1 MPHSNPAIVR
11 FAVIGLGHFAQTA
24 ILPAFANAT
33 DNAKLSAL
41 VTGDVDKAAEL
52 SRRYK
57 VPAHNYEAYDQLLAS
72 GDIDA
77 VYIALPNAK
86 HREYTERSARAGV
99 HVLCEKPL
107 A

>member
-1 MPHSNPAIVR
+1 MPHSDPAIVR

-41 VTGDVDKAAEL
+41 VTGDADKAAEL

-72 GDIDA
+72 GDIDV
-77 VYIALPNAK
+77 VYIALPNSK
-86 HREYTERSARAGV
+86 RRE
-99 HVLCEKPL
+99 
-107 A
+107 